1 MGAALGLIAGAG
13 LVLMYLSLGRRQQAP
28 RRTMSPAL
36 RGALIKTGLTFLGV
50 LIVALAVSQNLPVAV
65 VLAGAVAVIP
75 WSRRNSAQRKQQLLE
90 RDAWPDI
97 VDDLASGVRA
107 GLPLTEA
114 LVSAGERA
122 PEHMRPAF
130 THFAARIRLTGRV
143 DEALVELE
151 QELASPV
158 ASRVIDA
165 IRMTRDVGGVDIG
178 RVLRTLS
185 AYLREDARLRGE
197 IEARQSWSI
206 NAARMAVAAPWLVLA
221 MLSLRP
227 TAVAAYR
234 STTGVVILL
243 VVALT
248 SFVAYR
254 LMLLLGRLRN
264 TSEFA

>member
-1 MGAALGLIAGAG
+1 MGAALGLLAGAG
-13 LVLMYLSLGRRQQAP
+13 LVLIYLSFGGRPTAT
-28 RRTMSPAL
+28 RRRLNPQTRAAL
-36 RGALIKTGLTFLGV
+36 LKTSLTFGGV
-50 LIVALAVSQNLPVAV
+50 WLMMLVVSQNLPVAT
-65 VLAGAVAVIP
+65 VLAGAVAAIP

-90 RDAWPDI
+90 RDSWPDI

-122 PEHMRPAF
+122 PDHMRPAF
-130 THFAARIRLTGRV
+130 AHFASKLRLTGRV
-143 DEALVELE
+143 DEALVDLE
-151 QELASPV
+151 TELASPV
-158 ASRVIDA
+158 ATRVIDA
-165 IRMTRDVGGVDIG
+165 VRMTRDVGGVDIG

-234 STTGVVILL
+234 TSTGIAILL
-243 VVALT
+243 LVAVT
-248 SFVAYR
+248 SVIAYR
-254 LMLLLGRLRN
+254 LMRLLGRLPN